1 MKQIKSQLIKVIGS
15 MIVFLPVIILFFSL
29 TSCSPVDSKEILNS
43 LMPNAWLFL
52 AHVIASIVLIV
63 VLLWLVYKPASKA
76 IQKRKDYINQQ
87 FTQASD
93 TKKQADMALVKANSF
108 REQAISEAATITA
121 NAKNKASLIIQEAK
135 ASAREESK
143 QIKKQVQIQLSR
155 QEKELKRNIH
165 NKIVDTAFVV
175 AEEILKKNI
184 SKDEKQQYVDD
195 ILNNI
200 AKDSKYEK

>member
-15 MIVFLPVIILFFSL
+15 MIVFLPVIILFFGL

-43 LMPNAWLFL
+43 LMPNTWLFL

-155 QEKELKRNIH
+155 QERELKRNIH

-200 AKDSKYEK
+200 AKDSKHEK

>member
-43 LMPNAWLFL
+43 LMPNTWLFL

>member
-43 LMPNAWLFL
+43 LMPNTWLFL

-184 SKDEKQQYVDD
+184 SNDEKQQYVDD

-200 AKDSKYEK
+200 AKDSKHEK

>member
-43 LMPNAWLFL
+43 LMPNTWLFL

-93 TKKQADMALVKANSF
+93 TKKQADMALAKANSF
-108 REQAISEAATITA
+108 REQAISEATTITA

-200 AKDSKYEK
+200 AKDSKHEK

>member
-1 MKQIKSQLIKVIGS
+1 
-15 MIVFLPVIILFFSL
+15 
-29 TSCSPVDSKEILNS
+29 
-43 LMPNAWLFL
+43 
-52 AHVIASIVLIV
+52 
-63 VLLWLVYKPASKA
+63 
-76 IQKRKDYINQQ
+76 
-87 FTQASD
+87 
-93 TKKQADMALVKANSF
+93 MALVKANSF

>member
-1 MKQIKSQLIKVIGS
+1 M
-15 MIVFLPVIILFFSL
+15 
-29 TSCSPVDSKEILNS
+29 
-43 LMPNAWLFL
+43 
-52 AHVIASIVLIV
+52 
-63 VLLWLVYKPASKA
+63 
-76 IQKRKDYINQQ
+76 QKRKDYINQQ